1 MVEKAK
7 KEVEVIIRDEGE
19 AATLETGVNGLHPE
33 LIRLLGKL
41 KYRTSYGQNV
51 LKHSIEVAQLTGLM
65 AAELG
70 VDVTIAKRAGLL
82 HDIGKSVD
90 QKWKVHM

>member
-41 KYRTSYGQNV
+41 NTEQVMDRMYLSILLRLLSSQV
-51 LKHSIEVAQLTGLM
+51 LWPQSLVWIQ
-65 AAELG
+65 
-70 VDVTIAKRAGLL
+70 
-82 HDIGKSVD
+82 
-90 QKWKVHM
+90 Q